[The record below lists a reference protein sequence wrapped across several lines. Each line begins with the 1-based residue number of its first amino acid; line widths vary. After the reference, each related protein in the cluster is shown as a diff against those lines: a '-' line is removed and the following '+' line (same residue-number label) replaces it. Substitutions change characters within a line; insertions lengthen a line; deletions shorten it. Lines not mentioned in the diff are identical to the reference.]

1 MRSTGE
7 KLLKSNKALSS
18 SSPLTVAG
26 RQTSFEE
33 HGGSHTSNLPGPTA
47 LSCPSEQEL
56 RVPCY
61 CEENVW
67 RLAYRRI
74 HVDTSEEGGAAA
86 HIIHCGEQTQ
96 DEESERLVSRNYVV
110 FISNEQ
116 RCCPM
121 LAQRASKRS
130 KEACFWDYHVIFIQ
144 SVRECVKKSAKF
156 DGNLTDNSVPPLRQ
170 RTTVFDVDSRLPYA
184 CELEAYLEATF
195 SSLKFRTECDRDK
208 YTPLFRVIP
217 ADIYLENFYSDRMH
231 MFNSGTGQWN
241 APPPTYDCIM
251 IHKINPTERNKEGN
265 LSNLAEYVS
274 MKYDH
279 VREDGINDTTKI
291 DETQSVFGE
300 VLTLQLLLS
309 KFGHS

>member
-7 KLLKSNKALSS
+7 KLLKSNKAPSS
-18 SSPLTVAG
+18 LSPLAVAA
-26 RQTSFEE
+26 RQKHLEE
-33 HGGSHTSNLPGPTA
+33 HDGSHNSNLPGSTA

-86 HIIHCGEQTQ
+86 HIIRCGEQTQ
-96 DEESERLVSRNYVV
+96 EEENERLVSRNYVV

-121 LAQRASKRS
+121 LGQRASKNS

-144 SVRECVKKSAKF
+144 SVRECVKVSGKIN
-156 DGNLTDNSVPPLRQ
+156 GNLTDASVKKHCQ
-170 RTTVFDVDSRLPYA
+170 KTTVFDVDSRLPYA

-208 YTPLFRVIP
+208 YAPLFRVIP

-251 IHKINPTERNKEGN
+251 NHKTNPTERNKEGN

-274 MKYDH
+274 MRFEH
-279 VREDGINDTTKI
+279 AREDGINDTTRI